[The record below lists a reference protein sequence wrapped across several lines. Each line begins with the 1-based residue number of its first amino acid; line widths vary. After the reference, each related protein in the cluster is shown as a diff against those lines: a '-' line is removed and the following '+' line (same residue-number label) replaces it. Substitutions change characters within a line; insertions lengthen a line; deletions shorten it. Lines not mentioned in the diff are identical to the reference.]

1 VLILTLLF
9 YLRKLTSLNWLIVLS
24 LSFLSFTVFASQSV
38 IKFPTVD
45 NDVAYSIV
53 EVLPFS
59 AADENISYGAEPL
72 QYALLWP
79 AKKINKLENKQP
91 PLVILIHGGCWLS
104 QYNIQ
109 NTYALSTG
117 LAQAGFNVW
126 S

>member
-1 VLILTLLF
+1 MLFLTLFF
-9 YLRKLTSLNWLIVLS
+9 YLRKLTTLNWLIVLS

-91 PLVILIHGGCWLS
+91 PPLVILIHGDCWLS
-104 QYNIQ
+104 QYNIK
-109 NTYALSTG
+109 NSYALSTG
-117 LAQAGFNVW
+117 LA
-126 S
+126 